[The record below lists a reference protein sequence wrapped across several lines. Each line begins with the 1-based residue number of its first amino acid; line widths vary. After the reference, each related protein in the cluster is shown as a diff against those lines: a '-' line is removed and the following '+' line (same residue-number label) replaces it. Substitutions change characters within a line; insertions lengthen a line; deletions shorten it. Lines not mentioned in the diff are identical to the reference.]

1 MLTYI
6 DSSNKPEELLGIHS
20 LDLVI
25 FSSQTSVAAVPTDKQ
40 KHLTHANLWST
51 LYYYP
56 EYFL

>member
-1 MLTYI
+1 MVIYT

-20 LDLVI
+20 PDLVI
-25 FSSQTSVAAVPTDKQ
+25 FSSETSVAAVPTDKQ

-51 LYYYP
+51 LYYYS

>member
-1 MLTYI
+1 MVTYI
-6 DSSNKPEELLGIHS
+6 DSSNKPGELLGINS

-25 FSSQTSVAAVPTDKQ
+25 FSSETSVAAVPTDKQ
-40 KHLTHANLWST
+40 KHLTHANLRST

>member
-1 MLTYI
+1 MVIYT

-40 KHLTHANLWST
+40 KHITHANLWST